1 MADNF
6 AHNDM
11 YSATAER
18 RIKQWQCDH
27 EKPAA
32 RLAEGAEINY
42 ITISREA
49 GSGGEEI
56 AEKLTE
62 LMGWGLYDKKILDFM
77 AENFGIHKDVLSS
90 VDEKTRGWIEDTMS
104 SFFAGREGHMDQLTY
119 YKHLMEALLVI
130 GRHGRAVIVGRAAGH
145 VLPRDKGLS
154 IRITAPFEL
163 RCQRYAKKEN
173 LSIEQASEAVKQA
186 DREQSRFLKSFLYKD
201 VHSIRYY
208 DLIFSTEKL
217 TPQSVAKLIWRA
229 FDQRIE
235 SSKQQAQMNA
245 QGHDVNTIVE
255 RQMAQWDQEK
265 DDASIGEKEQ
275 QIHLSD
281 GTEIDYV
288 TVGRDAGSGGA
299 EVAQMLADLMQWK
312 LYDKEIIDYMA
323 ENMNVHV
330 KVLSS
335 VDEQTVGKMKQWLG
349 SLFSNTKQ
357 VTPQSYYEHLGEV
370 LLVIARHKNAV
381 IVGRAAGLILPRD
394 KGLSIRVTAPFNL
407 RCKRYAK
414 EYSISIEKA
423 ASAVKK
429 ADKAQRNFVK
439 DFLGEDLS
447 DPKHYD
453 IVCNTE
459 KLYPISAAQ
468 LVCRAFDQRVIS
480 QQKKKL
486 GPLFDK

>member
-32 RLAEGAEINY
+32 RLAEGTEINY

-56 AEKLTE
+56 AQKLTE

-104 SFFAGREGHMDQLTY
+104 AFFAGREGHMDQLSY

-130 GRHGRAVIVGRAAGH
+130 GRHGKAVIVGRAAGH

-163 RCQRYAKKEN
+163 RCRRYAKQQN
-173 LSIEQASEAVKQA
+173 LSIEQATEAVEQA
-186 DREQSRFLKSFLYKD
+186 DKEQSRFLKSFLYRD
-201 VHSIRYY
+201 VYATRYY
-208 DLIFSTEKL
+208 DLIFNTEKL
-217 TPQSVAKLIWRA
+217 SPQSVAKLIWRA
-229 FDQRIE
+229 FDQRVE
-235 SSKQQAQMNA
+235 SRKQQAQMNM
-245 QGHDVNTIVE
+245 QGQDLNAVVE
-255 RQMAQWDQEK
+255 HQMAQWSHDK
-265 DDASIGEKEQ
+265 DEKEQ

-281 GTEIDYV
+281 GTEIHYV
-288 TVGRDAGSGGA
+288 TVGRDAGSGGV
-299 EVAQMLADLMQWK
+299 EVAQMLADLMQWN
-312 LYDKEIIDYMA
+312 LYDKKIIDYMA
-323 ENMNVHV
+323 EDMNVHV

-335 VDEQTVGKMKQWLG
+335 VDEQTVGKINQWLG
-349 SLFSNTKQ
+349 SLFSGTKQ
-357 VTPQSYYEHLGEV
+357 VSPQSYYEHLSKV
-370 LLVIARHKNAV
+370 LLVIAQHKNAV

-407 RCKRYAK
+407 RCKRYAA
-414 EYSISIEKA
+414 ENNLTLESA
-423 ASAVKK
+423 TSAVKK
-429 ADKAQRNFVK
+429 TDKAQRSFVK

-459 KLYPISAAQ
+459 KLYPISVAE

-480 QQKKKL
+480 QQKNKL